1 MPHPVPLPPED
12 RELSPCTGWTRAHW
26 EAAADR
32 LLAAVHPHAGPR
44 HALINL
50 PGARPSWSGRR
61 SDGLEGYARTF
72 LLAALRVAG
81 ADGAD
86 PGHLL
91 ERYAEGLAAGTR
103 RPTAER
109 DLADGDAVSWG
120 AVTDRGQAM
129 VEAASVALALRL
141 TRRHLWD
148 RLDPGVQ
155 ERAGAWL
162 AGALHRQPVD
172 NNWWLF
178 PLTVGGFLAEAG
190 IETDA
195 ARAAVDRG
203 LRRLDD
209 WYLGDGWYTDGRPRA
224 IDHYNGWALHL
235 YPALHAHLSGDPAL
249 TARYGARLH
258 DHLTGYAR
266 LFDRDGAPVHQG
278 RSLSYRFAA
287 AAPLWAGALLDSTP
301 LAPGTTRRLAS
312 GTLRHFLDR
321 DALDAR
327 GLLTL
332 GWHGPYPPI
341 VQPYSGPASPY
352 WASKGFLG
360 LLLPPGH
367 PVWTATETPG
377 PAETADAVTALP
389 APGWL
394 IQSTAADGLVRLH
407 NHGSD
412 DQPADT
418 PLPDDPL
425 YARLAHSTR
434 TAPTAPLPDNHF
446 ALLIDGTPTDR
457 GPLTPLGAG
466 PARQDAGTGT
476 GPLGGEPGVG
486 GGSGGP
492 RVRVVSS
499 GGGDGGGPGWAAS
512 WHRPRCGGGPV
523 DGVVVVSLTLAHG
536 PDEVRVHLVAG
547 AAPGTPVRE
556 TGWPVA
562 GARPVAVAD
571 GRHAEVAGD
580 GGLRGALLGLHG
592 WSTAGTADAPEG
604 TAFGPRAAVPVLD
617 GTTGPLGTALFVSA
631 ARLTAA
637 PDPLPPLT
645 ALTLTTAGRELS
657 LTWPDGTTTRAA
669 LAV

>member
-1 MPHPVPLPPED
+1 MPNPVPLPFPPED
-12 RELSPCTGWTRAHW
+12 RELSPYTGWTRAHW

-32 LLAAVHPHAGPR
+32 LLAAVRPYAGPE
-44 HALINL
+44 HALIDL
-50 PGARPSWSGRR
+50 PGERPSWSGRR

-86 PGHLL
+86 PDGLL
-91 ERYAEGLAAGTR
+91 ERYAAGLAAGTR

-109 DLADGDAVSWG
+109 DLADGDTVSWG
-120 AVTDRGQAM
+120 AITDRGQAM
-129 VEAASVALALRL
+129 VEAASVALGLRL

-162 AGALHRQPVD
+162 AQALHRQPVD

-178 PLTVGGFLAEAG
+178 PLTVGGFLAEVG

-249 TARYGARLH
+249 AARHGDRLH
-258 DHLTGYAR
+258 AHLTGYAR

-287 AAPLWAGALLDSTP
+287 AAPLWAGALLDRTP

-312 GTLRHFLDR
+312 GALRHFLDR
-321 DALDAR
+321 GALDAR

-360 LLLPPGH
+360 LLLPPEH
-367 PVWTATETPG
+367 PVWTATETPS
-377 PAETADAVTALP
+377 PAETADAATPLP

-412 DQPADT
+412 DQPADA
-418 PLPDDPL
+418 PVPDNPL

-434 TAPTAPLPDNHF
+434 TAPTGPLPDNHF
-446 ALLIDGTPTDR
+446 ALLVDAAPTDR

-466 PARQDAGTGT
+466 PAGPGASTDTGD
-476 GPLGGEPGVG
+476 
-486 GGSGGP
+486 GP

-499 GGGDGGGPGWAAS
+499 GDGPGWAAS
-512 WHRPRCGGGPV
+512 WHRPRHGGEPV
-523 DGVVVVSLTLAHG
+523 DGVVVVSLTLAYG
-536 PDEVRVHLVAG
+536 SDEVRAHLVGG
-547 AAPGTPVRE
+547 AAPGTAVRE
-556 TGWPVA
+556 SGWAVA
-562 GARPVAVAD
+562 GARPVAAVD
-571 GRHAEVAGD
+571 GLHARVTGAARDGD
-580 GGLRGALLGLHG
+580 GPLSGELLGLHG
-592 WSTAGTADAPEG
+592 WRAAGTVDAPEG
-604 TAFGPRAAVPVLD
+604 TAFGPHAAVPVLD
-617 GTTGPLGTALFVSA
+617 GGTGPLGTTLFVSA

-637 PDPLPPLT
+637 PGPLPPLT
-645 ALTLTTAGRELS
+645 ALALTTAPTRTGWELS
-657 LTWPDGTTTRAA
+657 LTWPDGTTTRAG
-669 LAV
+669 LGI